1 MRPLFSRIL
10 FDGFEGEEKLLPAGK
25 LGLDGDF
32 LLGEVLADRVQAAG
46 VVLEK
51 NVEGILIISA
61 ESFGEGATC
70 I

>member
-1 MRPLFSRIL
+1 M
-10 FDGFEGEEKLLPAGK
+10 PASK

-32 LLGEVLADRVQAAG
+32 LPSEVLADRVQAAG

-51 NVEGILIISA
+51 NVEGVLIIST